1 MRTQLI
7 QSNNWLATAA
17 AIRTIWFMCA
27 MILPLIFV
35 GLLEVLSLLATTP
48 LMLYA
53 RIVGKHLKDPRTKN
67 RDLEQQHVNPH

>member
-7 QSNNWLATAA
+7 QSNNWLAAAA

-35 GLLEVLSLLATTP
+35 GLLGALSLLATTP

-67 RDLEQQHVNPH
+67 RDLDQQHVNLH